1 MPFSLFV
8 LSTVEFFAFVM
19 PDLIRHSVQSDNPPQ
34 PTTGGE
40 P

>member
-19 PDLIRHSVQSDNPPQ
+19 PDLIRHPVQSDNPPQ
-34 PTTGGE
+34 PTPGGE